1 MLKSLKKGCFY
12 RLAYKNGEFLEE
24 SNNYSSVE
32 FLFLD
37 GIPMLVCSLALIRSE
52 RGHKIIEVFN
62 QKTGKRL
69 WSFENVEN
77 DILKNIVKKIEIIE
91 TEKSRIDF
99 DRIIEFSEKIKKEH
113 KRIKKKEKKFGVEF
127 TALELNFDK
136 LEPFQEVKEIM
147 QEKWGQEI
155 EGTLAFNVAEDFLNL
170 LYAFERDLKSK
181 EKIKE
186 ILSKIENI

>member
-1 MLKSLKKGCFY
+1 
-12 RLAYKNGEFLEE
+12 
-24 SNNYSSVE
+24 
-32 FLFLD
+32 
-37 GIPMLVCSLALIRSE
+37 MLVCSLALIRSE

-91 TEKSRIDF
+91 TQKSRIDF
-99 DRIIEFSEKIKKEH
+99 DRIIEFSGKIKKEH

-155 EGTLAFNVAEDFLNL
+155 EGILAFNAAEDFLNL
-170 LYAFERDLKSK
+170 LYAFERDLKNK

-186 ILSKIENI
+186 ILIKIKNI